1 MNRPVVKS
9 LFLPVFLLIL
19 LISVLISGCAGV
31 FPSPNSGGKDAGV
44 KNAESDIS
52 TTPPNEKNPRNI
64 PGNTSGNTSNNTSSP
79 LPTRATRETPTTQE
93 PSKSYPIR
101 VVDDF
106 GFEVVINKTPE
117 RIVSLAPSNTEILF
131 ALGLG
136 DKIVGV
142 TDYDNYPPEAL
153 KKPKVGGFSTV
164 NIEKVLSLNPDLV
177 VAAYGN
183 GAETVETLRGYGI
196 TVIALNPRNLTDVMR
211 NIEMLGKI
219 TGTGENATKL
229 VEMMKQK
236 IREVEEATANNS
248 RRPKVAHILW
258 HDPIWVSGGETFI
271 DELIRIAGGT
281 NAFGDMEGWKIVS
294 IEDLLARNPDII
306 IVNSGTGMGGKNNI
320 LYNWAMRELKDVN
333 AVREGRVYV
342 IDSDIISRP
351 SYRLVYALEEIAKI
365 IREYNST

>member
-1 MNRPVVKS
+1 MKNPFPS
-9 LFLPVFLLIL
+9 LFLPLLISIL
-19 LISVLISGCAGV
+19 LISVLLSGCAGIH
-31 FPSPNSGGKDAGV
+31 PAPPNSGDKSAV
-44 KNAESDIS
+44 QKVESNMA
-52 TTPPNEKNPRNI
+52 TTPATPASIK
-64 PGNTSGNTSNNTSSP
+64 NNTP
-79 LPTRATRETPTTQE
+79 NTPNASAFQK
-93 PSKSYPIR
+93 PPKPPKSFPIR

-142 TDYDNYPPEAL
+142 TDYCNYPPEAL
-153 KKPKVGGFSTV
+153 KKPKVGGFSTI
-164 NIEKVLSLNPDLV
+164 NIERVLALNPDLV

-211 NIEMLGKI
+211 DIELLGKV
-219 TGTGENATKL
+219 TGTEENATKL
-229 VEMMKQK
+229 VEMMKRK
-236 IREVEEATANNS
+236 IREVEEMTANNT

-258 HDPIWVSGGETFI
+258 HDPIWVSGNGTFI

-281 NAFGDMEGWKIVS
+281 NAFGDLKGWKIVS
-294 IEDLLARNPDII
+294 IEDLLARNPGII
-306 IVNSGTGMGGKNNI
+306 IVNSGTGMGGKRNI
-320 LYNWAMRELKDVN
+320 LYDWAIRELKDVK
-333 AVREGRVYV
+333 AVKEGRVYV

-365 IREYNST
+365 INQS